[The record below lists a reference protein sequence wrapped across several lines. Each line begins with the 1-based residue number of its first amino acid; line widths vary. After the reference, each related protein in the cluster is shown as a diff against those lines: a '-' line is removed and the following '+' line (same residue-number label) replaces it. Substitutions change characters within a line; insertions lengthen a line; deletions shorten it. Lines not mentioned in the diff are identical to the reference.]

1 MINATIKYIQLTYMP
16 GDVNNDWLVDLG
28 DVLYLISYLH
38 KGGPEPQ
45 PELCV
50 GEVNGQ
56 DPVDLR
62 DLLYLISYLYKG
74 GAPPLDG
81 CE

>member
-1 MINATIKYIQLTYMP
+1 MP

-28 DVLYLISYLH
+28 DVLYFVSYLYQ
-38 KGGPEPQ
+38 GGPEPQ

-56 DPVDLR
+56 DPVDLG
-62 DLLYLISYLYKG
+62 DLLYRFNGSFVLVKR
-74 GAPPLDG
+74 LDLVDNMP
-81 CE
+81 